1 MGKTMAYA
9 GYLLKIGNYTFPLS
23 LIKADSYQAYKSVT
37 DMDSYVDADG
47 VLHRNA
53 LSHFGWKCEFDTVPM
68 MTDKTFGSLMASI
81 YAQFTNATERK
92 AVCTIYIPEINDYV
106 SCDMYMPDI
115 KPQMYYADG
124 TKIQYDAVRFAF
136 ISY

>member
-1 MGKTMAYA
+1 MGKNMAYS
-9 GYLLKIGNYTFPLS
+9 GYLFKIGNYTFPLS

-53 LSHFGWKCEFDTVPM
+53 LSHFGWKCEFETVPM
-68 MTDKTFGSLMASI
+68 MSNTQLSALFSNI
-81 YAQFTNATERK
+81 YAQFTNSTERK
-92 AVCTIYIPEINDYV
+92 AICTIYIPEIDDYV
-106 SCDMYMPDI
+106 STDMYMPDI

-124 TKIQYDAVRFAF
+124 NKIQYDAVRFAF